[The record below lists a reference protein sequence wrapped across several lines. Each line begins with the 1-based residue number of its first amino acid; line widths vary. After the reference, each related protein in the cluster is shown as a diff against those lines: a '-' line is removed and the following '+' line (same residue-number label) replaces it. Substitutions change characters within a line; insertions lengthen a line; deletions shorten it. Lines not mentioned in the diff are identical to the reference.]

1 MQWELGQIQAAG
13 PTWKEQM
20 VAGNLAG
27 EGEAV
32 VGGEGGGVAGG
43 GGGAVPEFGG
53 GPAAEGETPE
63 AEAPEAVDPIDE
75 V

>member
-20 VAGNLAG
+20 VAGSLAG
-27 EGEAV
+27 GDEAA
-32 VGGEGGGVAGG
+32 VGGEGGGVAGDQAG
-43 GGGAVPEFGG
+43 VPEFGG
-53 GPAAEGETPE
+53 GPAAEGEAPE
-63 AEAPEAVDPIDE
+63 AEAPEAVDPVDE